1 MRQVALILLVGLVA
15 ACNQPDSDE
24 VGAGMPAE
32 VSTLVTSTF
41 PPTPTTTTTLP
52 ETTTTEPATPEVAEP
67 EVSRPVGCRPDPFT
81 PEAVSAIASDYRGK
95 EITAHVYDARTGC
108 HYALNPENR
117 QLTASVF
124 KAMVMAGTLLEA
136 QDADR
141 DLTEREMSLLIQMI
155 TQSANGPV
163 RGLWRTFGSS
173 PWFRQQGEIF
183 GLSET
188 RVVGDGGE
196 SWGGTRTSSSDQV
209 DLLRQIL
216 LGEWGP
222 LNEGYRAIALDLMTS
237 IVPEQSWGIT
247 AGVPDSWTVAQ
258 KNGFAGSIIN
268 SVGWADE
275 PGESPGYVVAILT
288 RGWPSHAT
296 GIAAVE
302 RINLLVADAMVD
314 RLRNLE

>member
-1 MRQVALILLVGLVA
+1 MEVTTASAPPSTIA
-15 ACNQPDSDE
+15 ATTPPD
-24 VGAGMPAE
+24 
-32 VSTLVTSTF
+32 
-41 PPTPTTTTTLP
+41 PTTTIAAVVISK
-52 ETTTTEPATPEVAEP
+52 ETESTGLI
-67 EVSRPVGCRPDPFT
+67 RCRPDPFT
-81 PEAVSAIASDYRGK
+81 PEAASANVSDSQGK

-108 HYALNPENR
+108 HYSLNPDRR
-117 QLTASVF
+117 QLSASVF
-124 KAMVMAGTLLEA
+124 KIIVMAGTLLEA
-136 QDADR
+136 QKADR
-141 DLTEREMSLLIQMI
+141 ELTEKEMSLLVPMI

-173 PWFRQQGEIF
+173 PWFREQGEAF

-196 SWGGTRTSSSDQV
+196 SWGGTRTSASDQV

-222 LNEGYRAIALDLMTS
+222 LDEEFRAAALDLMTS
-237 IVPEQSWGIT
+237 IVPEQSWGVT

-258 KNGFAGSIIN
+258 KNGFAGSIVN
-268 SVGWADE
+268 SVGWAHE
-275 PGESPGYVVAILT
+275 PGKSPGYVVAILS
-288 RGWPSHAT
+288 RGWPSHAR

-302 RINLLVADAMVD
+302 RINLLIADAMID